1 MNRKIIFCTFAFAA
15 LLLVG
20 CTQSNTSNPE
30 QTTSQEQ
37 IQTQEVSQ
45 EQAQTQEQA
54 QKLSE
59 DDAKQIAL
67 SQVPGATE
75 QNILEFHSD
84 YDNGRYHYD
93 GKIFYEQI
101 EYEFEIDA
109 SDGTILEWDVDS
121 RYCDVP

>member
-20 CTQSNTSNPE
+20 CTQSNTPNPE

-37 IQTQEVSQ
+37 IQTQE
-45 EQAQTQEQA
+45 